1 MYKRQGERVFT
12 PPTIVALLTFFVYA
26 MQCISTLAVMRR
38 ESNSWRWPA
47 LAFAY
52 MSALAWI
59 MAFAARLVTIAI
71 T

>member
-1 MYKRQGERVFT
+1 
-12 PPTIVALLTFFVYA
+12 

-59 MAFAARLVTIAI
+59 MAYLARLVTIAI